1 MLKIV
6 DISSRMKYLCPGL
19 RKLEIIQIN
28 KLIIL
33 MYKTI
38 KRTFSS
44 AETIISKVLG
54 QNGNIL
60 GLYLN
65 NPKTKNALS
74 KCLIASLKKQ
84 IDYVNL
90 NHEIRVVL
98 LMSNQAGYFCTGADL
113 KERATMSENEVEL
126 FVDELRTTFNNFSE
140 MRVPSIAALDGYALG
155 GGLELAMSSDIRI
168 ATKGVTLGLTE
179 VGLGIIPGAGGTQ
192 RLSRLIGISKAKE
205 MIFTAEKV
213 NGEQA
218 KEIGLVNHVVE
229 DYSQLEIKGVEIA
242 EKIVSKAPLAITFAK
257 KAINQGIGHDI
268 KVGLEIERLCYNN
281 ILKTEDRLEGM
292 KAFNEKRQP
301 VYKGK

>member
-1 MLKIV
+1 MN
-6 DISSRMKYLCPGL
+6 KYF
-19 RKLEIIQIN
+19 R
-28 KLIIL
+28 
-33 MYKTI
+33 
-38 KRTFSS
+38 RTFCST
-44 AETIISKVLG
+44 ATTEPIITKLLG
-54 QNGNIL
+54 SQKNIL

-74 KCLIASLKKQ
+74 KSLITNLKKQ
-84 IDYVNL
+84 IDHINL

-113 KERATMSENEVEL
+113 KERATMSDNEVEL
-126 FVDELRTTFNNFSE
+126 FVNELRTTFNNFSE
-140 MRVPSIAALDGYALG
+140 MRVPSITALDGYALG
-155 GGLELAMSSDIRI
+155 GGLELAMSSDLRI
-168 ATKGVTLGLTE
+168 ATKGVVLGLTE

-192 RLSRLIGISKAKE
+192 RLPRLVGVAKAKE

-213 NGEQA
+213 DGLQA
-218 KEIGLVNHVVE
+218 KEIGLVNQLVE
-229 DYSQLEIKGVEIA
+229 DYSQLEAKGVEIA

-281 ILKTEDRLEGM
+281 ILKTQDRIEGM

-301 VYKGK
+301 VYKGI